1 MCVYIYSIEGSAR
14 APPFASRH
22 RIEPIMALGSDFVV
36 AEPGPR
42 PFWQKVKKV
51 REPKVGVVTWSGFV
65 HVVWYVCPSTQDDVL
80 AGTSD

>member
-36 AEPGPR
+36 AEPGR
-42 PFWQKVKKV
+42 QAKNF
-51 REPKVGVVTWSGFV
+51 
-65 HVVWYVCPSTQDDVL
+65 L
-80 AGTSD
+80 AKS